1 MNESTKEPGNTEPLK
16 VSEKLYYGIGDISNG
31 LAVSSMSVW
40 YLYYLTD
47 VAGLGAAMA
56 GIAVTIGRLW
66 DAVTDP
72 LMGWI
77 TDHTKS
83 RWGKRLPYLLFG
95 AIPYAL
101 AYFSLWVV
109 PEFSSEWS
117 TFFYVTISLLL
128 FNTCL
133 TVVFVPYTSLTAA
146 ITNDYD
152 ERTSITGFR
161 MVCSQIAF
169 LIGAAVPPAIIHW
182 SVEVRE
188 SGTLDTYF
196 GSWAKT
202 AREGHMIAAGIFAII
217 MVASIWTTFKGTTER
232 CFDTPNSQPK
242 KKQTPLSYAGA
253 IIRALKT
260 NKPFLISVSIL
271 LLSNCAATLAAAN
284 LPYYLEYILGITTES
299 STIVFVLFLTAILS
313 VPLWVYLARRFG
325 KAETYRLAMLGYIA
339 VFCTMPFFTASL
351 GAGIYPV
358 CILIGFFHAAALTI
372 PWAIVP
378 DVVEYDELQTGE
390 RREGLF
396 YGGTTFSYKAATG
409 IAFLIST
416 LMLEFSGYQA
426 NVEQSTTAIAAI
438 KILIGPAPALFLICA
453 AALALRYPLTA
464 EKHKGILQQ
473 LADKKSLE
481 QST

>member
-1 MNESTKEPGNTEPLK
+1 MAASNEDSEKTKPLK
-16 VSEKLYYGIGDISNG
+16 VSEKLFYGIGDISNG

-109 PEFSSEWS
+109 PEFESSWA

-161 MVCSQIAF
+161 MVCSQVAF
-169 LIGAAVPPAIIHW
+169 LIGAAVPPAIVHW
-182 SVEVRE
+182 SVKTR
-188 SGTLDTYF
+188 GDGNLDAYF
-196 GSWAKT
+196 GSWAQT
-202 AREGHMIAAGIFAII
+202 AREGHLIAAALFAII

-232 CFDTPNSQPK
+232 CFETANTEDKPK
-242 KKQTPLSYAGA
+242 HTPLSYAGA
-253 IIRALKT
+253 IIRALKS
-260 NKPFLISVSIL
+260 NKPFAISVSIL

-284 LPYYLEYILGITTES
+284 LPYYLEYILGITTDS
-299 STIVFVLFLTAILS
+299 SSIVFVLFLTAILS
-313 VPLWVYLARRFG
+313 VPFWVYLARRFG

-339 VFCTMPFFTASL
+339 VFCFMPFFTASL
-351 GAGIYPV
+351 GNGIYPV
-358 CILIGFFHAAALTI
+358 SMLIGFFHAAALTI

-416 LMLEFSGYQA
+416 LLLEFSGYTANQA
-426 NVEQSTTAIAAI
+426 QTPSALAAI
-438 KILIGPAPALFLICA
+438 RILIGPAPAIFLICA

-464 EKHKGILQQ
+464 SKHKEILSA
-473 LADKKSLE
+473 LAEKKAAR
-481 QST
+481 